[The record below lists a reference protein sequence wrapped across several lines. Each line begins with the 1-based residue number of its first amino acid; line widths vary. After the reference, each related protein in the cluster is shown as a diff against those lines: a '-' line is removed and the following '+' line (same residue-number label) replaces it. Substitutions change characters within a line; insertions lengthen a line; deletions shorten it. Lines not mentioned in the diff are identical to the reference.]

1 MTKKAGLLTMTITRI
16 ERKGMVNVL
25 TVKTFIKSLKISFS
39 LELVFFVFF
48 ETAIKEMMAS
58 L

>member
-1 MTKKAGLLTMTITRI
+1 MTITRI

-25 TVKTFIKSLKISFS
+25 TVKKFIKSLKIPFS

>member
-1 MTKKAGLLTMTITRI
+1 MTITRT

-25 TVKTFIKSLKISFS
+25 TVKTFIKSLKILFS

-48 ETAIKEMMAS
+48 ETAIKEMMTS

>member
-1 MTKKAGLLTMTITRI
+1 MTITRI

-25 TVKTFIKSLKISFS
+25 TLKTFIKSLKIPFS

>member
-1 MTKKAGLLTMTITRI
+1 MTITRI

-25 TVKTFIKSLKISFS
+25 IVKTFIKSLKIPFS
-39 LELVFFVFF
+39 LKLVFFVFF
-48 ETAIKEMMAS
+48 ETAIQELMAS